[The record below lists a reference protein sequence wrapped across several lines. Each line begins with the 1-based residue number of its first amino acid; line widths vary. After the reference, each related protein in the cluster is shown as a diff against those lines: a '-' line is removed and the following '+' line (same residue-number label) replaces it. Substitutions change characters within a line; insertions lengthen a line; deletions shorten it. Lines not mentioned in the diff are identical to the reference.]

1 MLPALRTKRRPRLR
15 GQSLVEFAL
24 VAPLLLLLLA
34 GGTDLARS
42 FYIGV
47 DVTNSLREG
56 ALFAGK
62 HGNEAANAA
71 VLDQRIRAILD
82 KEEQGSFVPLRCPS
96 WSSPP
101 TAAQVSITESGGSI
115 PNTTPHSATTVTI
128 TSTCVVTPWVT
139 YFPITTRLSTTV
151 QALVV
156 GPAQ

>member
-1 MLPALRTKRRPRLR
+1 MLRALRAKRRQGLR
-15 GQSLVEFAL
+15 GQSLVEFAM
-24 VAPLLLLLLA
+24 VAPLLLVLLA

-56 ALFAGK
+56 ALFAGQ
-62 HGNEAANAA
+62 HGNEAASAA
-71 VLDQRIRAILD
+71 VLDTQIRAILNN
-82 KEEQGSFVPLRCPS
+82 EEQGSFAPLRCPS

-101 TAAQVSITESGGSI
+101 TAAQVSITESGSI
-115 PNTTPHSATTVTI
+115 PNTTPHTSTTVTI

-139 YFPITTRLSTTV
+139 YFPITTHLSTTV